1 MNNGDVWTPRCP
13 KCGKGTPVLAPAND
27 LTKHLLLYIEVYCP
41 ECQWQDK
48 LQDNIK
54 KIYVRM

>member
-41 ECQWQDK
+41 ECQWQGK
-48 LQDNIK
+48 LGDDIK
-54 KIYVRM
+54 RI